1 MCINMHTKW
10 GVCDDCQR
18 SEEVLSELQ
27 CYMLKLTMFIRG
39 KWQDSYWINPTA
51 NYPCVCAGVRAR
63 STTVKDSQSRG
74 VFLWYGSLLK
84 PLAAAPFSE
93 SAVKWL
99 VFYWWAPEVA
109 SVGNWIFDL
118 LEFGKYILSVWSSP
132 GKTPPSY
139 QQHYDAHT
147 HRRTHARRQT
157 DVSFWR
163 DIPPLLQNTYLFWM
177 FSLRVY
183 TVITDV
189 H

>member
-1 MCINMHTKW
+1 MKRVRTLNN
-10 GVCDDCQR
+10 
-18 SEEVLSELQ
+18 S
-27 CYMLKLTMFIRG
+27 
-39 KWQDSYWINPTA
+39 QDSQ
-51 NYPCVCAGVRAR
+51 R
-63 STTVKDSQSRG
+63 RG
-74 VFLWYGSLLK
+74 VFLRYGSLPK
-84 PLAAAPFSE
+84 PLAAAPLSE

-132 GKTPPSY
+132 GKTPP
-139 QQHYDAHT
+139 APTPPAPAALWCTCIHT
-147 HRRTHARRQT
+147 GM
-157 DVSFWR
+157 SFVGA
-163 DIPPLLQNTYLFWM
+163 IPPLLQNTYLFWM

>member
-1 MCINMHTKW
+1 MKRVRTLNN
-10 GVCDDCQR
+10 
-18 SEEVLSELQ
+18 S
-27 CYMLKLTMFIRG
+27 
-39 KWQDSYWINPTA
+39 QDSQ
-51 NYPCVCAGVRAR
+51 R
-63 STTVKDSQSRG
+63 RG
-74 VFLWYGSLLK
+74 VFLRYGSLPK
-84 PLAAAPFSE
+84 PLAAAPLSE

-132 GKTPPSY
+132 GKTPPDPHPPQH
-139 QQHYDAHT
+139 QQHCDA
-147 HRRTHARRQT
+147 HRRTCIHT
-157 DVSFWR
+157 GMSFVGA
-163 DIPPLLQNTYLFWM
+163 IPPLLQNTYLFWM

>member
-1 MCINMHTKW
+1 MKRVRTLNN
-10 GVCDDCQR
+10 
-18 SEEVLSELQ
+18 S
-27 CYMLKLTMFIRG
+27 
-39 KWQDSYWINPTA
+39 QDSQ
-51 NYPCVCAGVRAR
+51 R
-63 STTVKDSQSRG
+63 RG
-74 VFLWYGSLLK
+74 VFLRYGSLPK
-84 PLAAAPFSE
+84 PLAAAPLSE

-132 GKTPPSY
+132 GKTPPAPPPQH
-139 QQHYDAHT
+139 QQPCDA
-147 HRRTHARRQT
+147 HRRTCIHT
-157 DVSFWR
+157 GMSFVGA
-163 DIPPLLQNTYLFWM
+163 IPPLLQNTYLFWM